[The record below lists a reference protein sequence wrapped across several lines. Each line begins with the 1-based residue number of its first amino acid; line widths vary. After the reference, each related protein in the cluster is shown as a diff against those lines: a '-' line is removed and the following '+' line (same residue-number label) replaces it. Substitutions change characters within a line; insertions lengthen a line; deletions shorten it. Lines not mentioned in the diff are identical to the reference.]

1 MTALVLK
8 KVKLSVY
15 FISFSWTAL
24 MPVWGILYGGGE
36 ATLSIAN
43 QYDGMLIYQND
54 KLRRPF
60 ALPFVLYLQP
70 PSKKEKNSLE
80 AVRLH

>member
-43 QYDGMLIYQND
+43 QYDEMLIYQND

-60 ALPFVLYLQP
+60 ALPFVVYLQP
-70 PSKKEKNSLE
+70 PQKRKKQS
-80 AVRLH
+80 